1 MSESFLNPVAVSV
14 AVAVAVAHSIPRSHG
29 PPGQA
34 SALASP

>member
-1 MSESFLNPVAVSV
+1 MSESFLNPVAVS
-14 AVAVAVAHSIPRSHG
+14 VAVAVAHSIPRSHG